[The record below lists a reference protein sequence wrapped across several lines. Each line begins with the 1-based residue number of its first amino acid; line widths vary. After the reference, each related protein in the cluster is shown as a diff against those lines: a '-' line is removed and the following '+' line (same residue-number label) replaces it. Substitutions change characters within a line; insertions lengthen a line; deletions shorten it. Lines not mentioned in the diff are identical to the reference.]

1 MCKKKSIHWFPCQER
16 SSCFVSVIQTEQ
28 FSFFCFVFVFCGW
41 SSFPLFVFP
50 LKMRRRIALTN
61 PIRYQT
67 SLNIISNVHDCLPE
81 FRSHGRCSS
90 WCTEPCPGAEAV
102 VLMAPR
108 PLCVDIW
115 PTERPSAIPSLFGQ
129 FNSLLVPRV
138 RGKEVDCGCKYA
150 INTVAH
156 GNSHEGLANCLAC
169 FYEVG

>member
-1 MCKKKSIHWFPCQER
+1 MPREKLM
-16 SSCFVSVIQTEQ
+16 
-28 FSFFCFVFVFCGW
+28 FCFRNTNRTILVFLFCFCFLW
-41 SSFPLFVFP
+41 MVLLPSL
-50 LKMRRRIALTN
+50 RISPQNETQNSTLTN